1 MAGMTPITDRNH
13 MFPGDLIMR
22 RIFALV
28 LLFSCTLVPPLLS
41 QTKSALESDPSG
53 WKDLLADKSLKDWSR
68 LALGGNPIVREGNLS
83 DPSTWKLD
91 GNILTCDGKSIG
103 HELLRYATELKDFVL
118 HAEYRFPVVEGEKGY
133 NAGVYVRTSLDGK
146 IWHQAQA
153 TLPGGFLFM
162 NTIVKGAPQR
172 VNLQKEMKENRV
184 KPAGEWNV
192 YEIRAVGPQLTLW
205 VNGDVV
211 NQFNDC
217 GVLSGYI
224 GLEAEG
230 YKVEFRNVRLKLLP

>member
-1 MAGMTPITDRNH
+1 
-13 MFPGDLIMR
+13 MR
-22 RIFALV
+22 KVLALV
-28 LLFSCTLVPPLLS
+28 LLFGCALVLPLLG
-41 QTKSALESDPSG
+41 QTRSALESDPSG
-53 WKDLLADKSLKDWSR
+53 WKDLLADKTMKDWSR

-91 GNILTCDGKSIG
+91 GDILTCDGKSIG
-103 HELLRYATELKDFVL
+103 HELLRYAPELKDFIL

-153 TLPGGFLFM
+153 TLNGGFLFM
-162 NTIVKGAPQR
+162 STMVNGAPQR
-172 VNLQKEMKENRV
+172 VNLQKQMKENRV
-184 KPAGEWNV
+184 SPAGEWTAV
-192 YEIRAVGPQLTLW
+192 EIRAVGPQLTLW

-211 NQFNDC
+211 NQFDEC
-217 GVLSGYI
+217 GVPSGYI

-230 YKVEFRNVRLKLLP
+230 YKVEFRNVRLKQLL

>member
-1 MAGMTPITDRNH
+1 M
-13 MFPGDLIMR
+13 MR
-22 RIFALV
+22 KALAFV
-28 LLFSCTLVPPLLS
+28 LLFSCALVPPVLG

-53 WKDLLADKSLKDWSR
+53 WKDLLADRSMKEWSR
-68 LALGGNPIVREGNLS
+68 LALSGNPMAREGNLS

-91 GNILTCDGKSIG
+91 GDILTCDGKSIG
-103 HELLRYATELKDFVL
+103 HELLRYAPELKDFVL

-153 TLPGGFLFM
+153 SLNGGFLFM
-162 NTIVKGAPQR
+162 NTIVKGAPR
-172 VNLQKEMKENRV
+172 FLSLQKEMKENRV

-192 YEIRAVGPQLTLW
+192 VEIRAVGPQLTLW

-211 NQFNDC
+211 NQFNEC

-230 YKVEFRNVRLKLLP
+230 YKVEFRNVRLKQLQ